1 MKTTRRAI
9 FLAIFALATT
19 GAAVAAQPT
28 VKNRQIRQQQR
39 IHQGVRSGELTGP
52 EAARLQRS
60 SARIHR
66 SIVKDRVD
74 QGVFT
79 PRERAQAQRKLNR
92 QSKRI
97 AVQKHDDNKR

>member
-1 MKTTRRAI
+1 MRNTLRAL
-9 FLAIFALATT
+9 FLTLCAFTLT
-19 GAAVAAQPT
+19 GAVMAASPA
-28 VKNRQIRQQQR
+28 VKNRQIHQQQR
-39 IHQGVRSGELTGP
+39 IRQGVRSGELTGP
-52 EAARLQRS
+52 ETVRLQRS

-66 SIVKDRVD
+66 SIVRDRVD

-97 AVQKHDDNKR
+97 AVQKHDANRR